1 MAAERRP
8 VPSIGRDLLEHELF
22 VLWFVRAFVVDSSE
36 EARTAVTGGSADKGI
51 DAVYIDEYSRNVF
64 VVQGKY
70 RINGGRETRN
80 DVLQFAELG
89 RPVHGSNDEYRA
101 FAEGLDPLVEAK
113 LGVARERVRRRH
125 YGLNLYYVT
134 LGSVSR
140 DLQNEGIRVARR
152 NSSEWT
158 VLARDRVFDL
168 LDNYLDGVAPPIP
181 FVELPIE
188 SSPGPIYRE
197 DRRTGIHSW
206 VFSIR
211 GGALAKVYE
220 QSGVRLCARN
230 IRGFLGL
237 TTPINDAIRFTIEHE
252 PDYFW
257 YYNNGVTMI
266 CDEAD
271 QNGPPGSAVL
281 RVTNPQIING
291 QQTTRS
297 RSG

>member
-1 MAAERRP
+1 MSSCDTVYLPEGDDGGQDRRTPSRVAGTGER
-8 VPSIGRDLLEHELF
+8 I
-22 VLWFVRAFVVDSSE
+22 
-36 EARTAVTGGSADKGI
+36 
-51 DAVYIDEYSRNVF
+51 
-64 VVQGKY
+64 
-70 RINGGRETRN
+70 
-80 DVLQFAELG
+80 
-89 RPVHGSNDEYRA
+89 
-101 FAEGLDPLVEAK
+101 
-113 LGVARERVRRRH
+113 RRRH

-134 LGSVSR
+134 PRVRSR
-140 DLQNEGIRVARR
+140 DLQNEGRRAARR

-158 VLARDRVFDL
+158 VLARDCVFDL

-206 VFSIR
+206 IFSIR

-220 QSGVRLCARN
+220 QSGIRLFARN

-257 YYNNGVTMI
+257 Y
-266 CDEAD
+266 
-271 QNGPPGSAVL
+271 
-281 RVTNPQIING
+281 
-291 QQTTRS
+291 
-297 RSG
+297 